1 MKAASSACETATRD
15 VALGDAPPAL
25 WDALA

>member
-1 MKAASSACETATRD
+1 MTATSSASETAARD

-25 WDALA
+25 WDALD